1 MILKIKNKFSYQ
13 QNANVFIQGIC
24 PLGIAQ
30 PSKKSIFEAN
40 SIMSIF
46 PELISKELSIGLE
59 STKAVLNLFEE
70 GATIPFIA
78 RYRKEMTKGL
88 DEVQIQ
94 NIFEASE
101 KYLEL
106 QKRKTTILKSI
117 SEQGK
122 LDELLEKQITD
133 CWTSSGL
140 EDLYLPY
147 KQKRKTKAD
156 IAKNKGLE
164 PLAGSLMKQNLND
177 PEEFAQK
184 FLNNEVVTVEDA
196 ISGAQ
201 DIIAEWISERVYARN
216 IVRQLFDRSA
226 LIESKLVKG
235 KEEEGIKYKDYFK
248 FSESLKRC
256 PSHRLLAIRRGET
269 EGILK
274 VNIGI
279 DKEMAFEKLQP
290 IFIKSQNDC
299 SSIIKDSIKDSYKRL
314 IKPSIETEFKNSSK
328 EKADLEAIKV
338 FAENLRQLLLAPA
351 LGPIRTLAIDP
362 GFRSGCKVV
371 CLDENGGLLHNE
383 TIYPHPPQSES
394 SKAASKIGN
403 LIEAYKLDAIAIGN
417 GTAGRETERFI
428 QKFVRFKRDIK
439 VFVVNEAGASIYSA
453 SKIAREEFPKYDI
466 TVRGSVSIGRRLMD
480 PLAELVKIEP
490 KSIGV
495 GQYQHD
501 VNQNQLKSK
510 LDNVVISSVNQ
521 VGVQLNTAS
530 KHLLSYVSGLGPKI
544 AENIIDYRAENGS
557 FSSRTELKK
566 VKGLGPKAFEQSAGF
581 LRIKRAENPLD
592 NSSIHPE
599 SYSVVEK
606 MAKTLNTTIESLMG
620 DKNSIEKLDP
630 QNFTTE
636 KFGLIT
642 VQDIIQEI
650 SKTGH
655 DPRGKIK
662 QFTFDPNIRS
672 VEDLKIGMILNGVV
686 SNITNFG
693 AFIDLG
699 VKQDGLV
706 HISQLANRFVS
717 DPNAVVQLQQAV
729 KVKVIEVDLAR
740 KRIQLS
746 MKDVE

>member
-1 MILKIKNKFSYQ
+1 MAIFS
-13 QNANVFIQGIC
+13 A
-24 PLGIAQ
+24 
-30 PSKKSIFEAN
+30 
-40 SIMSIF
+40 
-46 PELISKELSIGLE
+46 LISKELSLTLKSVE
-59 STKAVLNLFEE
+59 AVLSLLEE

-78 RYRKEMTKGL
+78 RYRKERTSGL

-94 NIFEASE
+94 QISEAID
-101 KYLEL
+101 KYKEI
-106 QKRKTTILKSI
+106 QNRKNTILKSI

-122 LDELLEKQITD
+122 LEPQLEKQIND
-133 CWTSSGL
+133 CWESSVL
-140 EDLYLPY
+140 EDLYLPF

-164 PLAGSLMKQNLND
+164 PLAGSIMKQNLED
-177 PEEFAQK
+177 PNAFALR
-184 FLNNEVVTVEDA
+184 FLNTEIDSAEEA
-196 ISGAQ
+196 IAGAR
-201 DIIAEWISERVYARN
+201 DIIAEWVNERAYARN
-216 IVRQLFDRSA
+216 IIRQMFSRTA
-226 LIESKLVKG
+226 VIESKLIKG
-235 KEEEGIKYKDYFK
+235 KEEDGIKYKDYFK
-248 FSESLKRC
+248 FSESLNRC
-256 PSHRLLAIRRGET
+256 PSHRILAIRRGES
-269 EGILK
+269 EGVLK
-274 VNIGI
+274 VGI
-279 DKEMAFEKLQP
+279 SIEKELAFDKLEKV
-290 IFIKSQNDC
+290 FINSRNEC
-299 SSIIKDSIKDSYKRL
+299 AEIIKEAIKDSYKRL
-314 IKPSIETEFKNSSK
+314 LKPSIETEFKNSSK

-338 FAENLRQLLLAPA
+338 FAENLKQLLLAPA

-362 GFRSGCKVV
+362 GFRTGCKVV

-383 TIYPHPPQSES
+383 TIYPHPPQSEN

-428 QKFVRFKRDIK
+428 QKYVRFKRDIQ
-439 VFVVNEAGASIYSA
+439 VYIVNEAGASIYSA

-501 VNQNQLKSK
+501 VNQNELKSK
-510 LDNVVISSVNQ
+510 LDNVVVSAVNK

-544 AENIIDYRAENGS
+544 AENIVEYRAENGS
-557 FSSRTELKK
+557 FSSRLELKK

-581 LRIKRAENPLD
+581 LRIKNSNNPLD

-599 SYSVVEK
+599 TYQLVEK
-606 MAKTLNTTIESLMG
+606 MAKSVNSEIGNIMG
-620 DKNSIEKLDP
+620 DKNSIVKIEG
-630 QNFTTE
+630 QNFITE
-636 KFGLIT
+636 KFGAIT
-642 VQDIIQEI
+642 IKDIIEEL
-650 SKTGH
+650 SKIGK
-655 DPRGKIK
+655 DPRGQIK
-662 QFTFDPNIRS
+662 QFSFDPNIRTI
-672 VEDLKIGMILNGVV
+672 EDLKIGMILSGVV

-693 AFIDLG
+693 AFVDLG

-717 DPNAVVQLQQAV
+717 DPNEIVQLQQAV
-729 KVKVIEVDLAR
+729 KVKVMEVDIAR

-746 MKDVE
+746 MKEAE

>member
-1 MILKIKNKFSYQ
+1 
-13 QNANVFIQGIC
+13 
-24 PLGIAQ
+24 
-30 PSKKSIFEAN
+30 
-40 SIMSIF
+40 MSIF
-46 PELISKELSIGLE
+46 SNLISKELSIQNHSVE
-59 STKAVLNLFEE
+59 AVLNLLDE

-78 RYRKEMTKGL
+78 RYRKERTKGL

-94 NIFEASE
+94 QIAETFAKLKEIRS
-101 KYLEL
+101 
-106 QKRKTTILKSI
+106 RKETILKSI

-122 LDELLEKQITD
+122 LDPELEQKIVE
-133 CWTSSGL
+133 CWSSSLL
-140 EDLYLPY
+140 EDLYLPF

-156 IAKNKGLE
+156 IAKKRGLE
-164 PLAGSLMKQNLND
+164 PLAGSIMKQSLAD
-177 PEEFAQK
+177 PEEFALR
-184 FLNNEVVTVEDA
+184 FLSDEINSSDEA
-196 ISGAQ
+196 IAGAK
-201 DIIAEWISERVYARN
+201 DIIAEWVSERAYARN
-216 IVRQLFDRSA
+216 VIRQLFSRTA
-226 LIESKLVKG
+226 TIESKMVKG
-235 KEEEGIKYKDYFK
+235 KDEDGIKYKDYFK
-248 FSESLKRC
+248 FSENLNRC
-256 PSHRLLAIRRGET
+256 PSHRILAMRRAES

-274 VNIGI
+274 VNISV
-279 DKEMAFEKLQP
+279 DKDLALEKLET
-290 IFIKSQNDC
+290 IFIKSNNNC
-299 SSIIKDSIKDSYKRL
+299 SAIVKEAISDAYKRL

-362 GFRSGCKVV
+362 GFRTGCKIV

-383 TIYPHPPQSES
+383 TIYPHPPQSET
-394 SKAASKIGN
+394 SKAASKISN
-403 LIEAYKLDAIAIGN
+403 LIEAYKLNAIAIGN

-428 QKFVRFKRDIK
+428 QKYVRFKRDIQ
-439 VFVVNEAGASIYSA
+439 VYVVNEAGASIYSA

-510 LDNVVISSVNQ
+510 LDTVVVSAVNQ

-544 AENIIDYRAENGS
+544 AENIIEYRAENGS
-557 FSSRTELKK
+557 FKSRKDLKK

-581 LRIKRAENPLD
+581 LRIKMSDNPLD
-592 NSSIHPE
+592 NSAIHPE
-599 SYSVVEK
+599 TYPLVDK
-606 MAKTLNTTIESLMG
+606 MAKSINCRAGDLMG
-620 DKNSIEKLDP
+620 DKNSIEKIKFE
-630 QNFTTE
+630 NFVTE
-636 KFGLIT
+636 EFGLIT
-642 VQDIIQEI
+642 LKDIIAEL
-650 SKTGH
+650 SKANK
-655 DPRGKIK
+655 DPRGTIK
-662 QFTFDPNIRS
+662 QFSFDPAIKS
-672 VEDLKIGMILNGVV
+672 VEDLKTGMILNGVV

-693 AFIDLG
+693 AFVDLG

-717 DPNAVVQLQQAV
+717 DPNEVVQLQQVV
-729 KVKVIEVDLAR
+729 KVKVLEVDLAR

-746 MKDVE
+746 IKEAE